1 MLLSKLLGA
10 LLMMCLLEAGAVPSD
25 PNEGGLPAA
34 GVPADDPRWKE
45 GPGKAGR
52 PDDVKPDRLSKE
64 ERRKAQKARY
74 AKARAK
80 GTAGKGG
87 FPGEPG
93 AEPDDRMAHRPHHE
107 EDPRNDDPVY
117 RAEMKEK
124 HRVAREKHKRER
136 KIRDRHVP
144 NECRPDLP
152 ESARRGHTSIGGD
165 FPDTCH
171 GCHSAHGL
179 NDDGTKNYR
188 GERCMLTCYCK
199 GGTKSSTKTNCN
211 MRTCPGD
218 VANVGGKLVCVPPAG
233 ESSAGFTGVCSP
245 GDHSEL

>member
-1 MLLSKLLGA
+1 
-10 LLMMCLLEAGAVPSD
+10 
-25 PNEGGLPAA
+25 
-34 GVPADDPRWKE
+34 
-45 GPGKAGR
+45 
-52 PDDVKPDRLSKE
+52 LSKE

-136 KIRDRHVP
+136 KIRDRHGELIFIFVHICEHP
-144 NECRPDLP
+144 QNDVITCTFPCTGSSKRMPARP
-152 ESARRGHTSIGGD
+152 S
-165 FPDTCH
+165 
-171 GCHSAHGL
+171 
-179 NDDGTKNYR
+179 
-188 GERCMLTCYCK
+188 
-199 GGTKSSTKTNCN
+199 
-211 MRTCPGD
+211 
-218 VANVGGKLVCVPPAG
+218 
-233 ESSAGFTGVCSP
+233 
-245 GDHSEL
+245 